1 MTGLPLRLNE
11 MTGPYSRSLR
21 IRSSDR
27 ETSPA
32 ESWGKVALSARAKR
46 QRILE
51 EARSAVLDRIR
62 HTR

>member
-1 MTGLPLRLNE
+1 MTGFPFRLNE
-11 MTGPYSRSLR
+11 MTGLYNRILG

-51 EARSAVLDRIR
+51 EARSAVLERIR